1 MSSNRRWLKKWST
14 KESDDDLNNS
24 DNSANGNN
32 DAKKHPKDSI
42 DVETTLELSSNM
54 LEDGELG
61 LAEQA
66 IDGLLALA
74 SNDQNSNKES
84 SKKRWLKKW
93 STKESNDD
101 LKDSDDNNNANSDKR
116 KRPKDSNVIVAA
128 IELGSNLFGAGEL
141 VLAEQAIDGLS
152 AVASSDDQ
160 NSNKKSSK
168 KGWLKKRNKKRNRK
182 KSDDEK
188 ENGENEIDNGDDGMR
203 SHYKDEQDRDLQE
216 GLVNEGAIDVEV
228 DTSGLAGATNV
239 EVDTS
244 GLAGATNVEVD
255 ASGLEDGAAEAMV
268 NMLGLFFG

>member
-1 MSSNRRWLKKWST
+1 
-14 KESDDDLNNS
+14 
-24 DNSANGNN
+24 
-32 DAKKHPKDSI
+32 
-42 DVETTLELSSNM
+42 M

-101 LKDSDDNNNANSDKR
+101 LKDSDDNNNASNDKR

-160 NSNKKSSK
+160 NSNKKSK
-168 KGWLKKRNKKRNRK
+168 QQERMAQ
-182 KSDDEK
+182 K
-188 ENGENEIDNGDDGMR
+188 E
-203 SHYKDEQDRDLQE
+203 EQKEEQK
-216 GLVNEGAIDVEV
+216 EV
-228 DTSGLAGATNV
+228 GR
-239 EVDTS
+239 
-244 GLAGATNVEVD
+244 
-255 ASGLEDGAAEAMV
+255 
-268 NMLGLFFG
+268 